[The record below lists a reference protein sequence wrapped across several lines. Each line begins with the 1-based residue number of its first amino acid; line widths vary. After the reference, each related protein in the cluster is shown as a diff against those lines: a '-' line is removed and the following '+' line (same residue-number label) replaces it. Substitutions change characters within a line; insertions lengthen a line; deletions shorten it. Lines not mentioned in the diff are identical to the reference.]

1 MTLRVEYLD
10 LGTIEYGEG
19 WARQRELFDGLV
31 AKKTAGGGDPA
42 KAGYLIVCEHPPV
55 YTIGKSGRDG
65 NLLVGEDT
73 LRGRG
78 AQLFHIDRGG
88 DITFHGP
95 GQVVAYPILDLERL
109 GLGLRGYIEAMEQ
122 AVIDAMAELGIVA
135 GRIAGKTGVW
145 LSDSRGERK
154 ICAIGVRSSRY
165 ITMHGLALNVATDL
179 GWFELINPCGFVGGQ
194 VTSVDAE
201 RGQDT
206 DIELV
211 KRLLVTK
218 LEKNMNF
225 KI

>member
-1 MTLRVEYLD
+1 MIPRVEYLD
-10 LGTIEYGEG
+10 LGVVDYGEG
-19 WARQRELFDGLV
+19 WRRQRELFDGMV
-31 AKKTAGGGDPA
+31 AEKVAGTGDPS
-42 KAGYLIVCEHPPV
+42 KAGYLIVCEHTPV
-55 YTIGKSGRDG
+55 YTIGKSGHDG
-65 NLLVGEDT
+65 NLLVSEDF
-73 LRGRG
+73 LRSRG
-78 AQLFHIDRGG
+78 AELYHIDRGG

-95 GQVVAYPILDLERL
+95 GQVVVYPILDLERL

-122 AVIDAMAELGIVA
+122 AVIDTLAELNIVA
-135 GRIAGKTGVW
+135 GRIPGKTGVW
-145 LSDSRGERK
+145 LSDGRGERK

-179 GWFELINPCGFVGGQ
+179 KWFELINPCGFVGGQ

-201 RGQDT
+201 RGEAI

-211 KRLLVTK
+211 KRLLATK

>member
-1 MTLRVEYLD
+1 VEYLD
-10 LGTIEYGEG
+10 LGTVEYGEG
-19 WARQRELFDGLV
+19 WARQRELFEGLV
-31 AKKTAGGGDPA
+31 AEKAAGDGDPV

-65 NLLVGEDT
+65 NLLVSEEF
-73 LRGRG
+73 LREKG
-78 AQLFHIDRGG
+78 AGLFRIDRGG

-95 GQVVAYPILDLERL
+95 GQVVVYPILDLERL

-122 AVIDAMAELGIVA
+122 AVIDALAELSIAA
-135 GRIAGKTGVW
+135 GRIKGKTGVW
-145 LSDSRGERK
+145 VKDARGERK

-179 GWFELINPCGFVGGQ
+179 GWFELINPCGFAGGR

-201 RGQDT
+201 RGQTT

-211 KRLLVTK
+211 KRLLVAELT
-218 LEKNMNF
+218 KNMNF